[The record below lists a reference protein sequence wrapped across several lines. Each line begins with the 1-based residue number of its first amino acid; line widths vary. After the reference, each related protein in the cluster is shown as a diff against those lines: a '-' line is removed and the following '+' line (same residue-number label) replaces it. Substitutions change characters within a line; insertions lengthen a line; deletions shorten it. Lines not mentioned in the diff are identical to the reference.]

1 MRKQSLLAVS
11 AAVFLGSFLVGCG
24 SSTAD
29 GSGDGNLTAGA
40 AGLQSVAGSG
50 MSAGGA
56 PTGGAPAGGTAAGG
70 ASAGE
75 SGAAQGGSAGSAQ
88 AGSAGSAGAVQGGSG
103 GAGGA
108 QGGGAGQAGSG
119 GMGGVGGVPSTGPRV
134 VMYLD
139 NYTPPKWAGWV
150 PKMDFKKMTHLNLA
164 FAISSPKNDWNF
176 EESDEDVKAIVD
188 AAHAA
193 GVKVLASL
201 GGGAGTGT
209 VYKQYNTPSNDTALV
224 ANLDA
229 FLTKYNL
236 DGADIDIEST
246 NNLGANY
253 ATFVSKVI
261 ATLRPKGKLVTAAVA
276 LFLKSGYTKE
286 TLQSFDFVSLMI
298 YANNTNAYT
307 TDSKWL
313 IDAGMPKSKL
323 VFGTGFHAA
332 DVDDNNEISYSTLL
346 TMDPDAWEKVQFK
359 FNNISYYL
367 ADVDMTKQITNMS
380 KGYGGIMVWTYTED
394 VTGEHSLWKAI
405 QDSL

>member
-1 MRKQSLLAVS
+1 MRTRFLLAVP
-11 AAVFLGSFLVGCG
+11 VCFVILGTVLAGCG
-24 SSTAD
+24 ST
-29 GSGDGNLTAGA
+29 SGDGSPNTNYGGAGSAGLASIAGGGSSAAGA
-40 AGLQSVAGSG
+40 PAA
-50 MSAGGA
+50 
-56 PTGGAPAGGTAAGG
+56 GAPAGGSAA
-70 ASAGE
+70 AGE
-75 SGAAQGGSAGSAQ
+75 SGAPQAGGGQ
-88 AGSAGSAGAVQGGSG
+88 TGEAGSAGSAGNAGQGGS
-103 GAGGA
+103 GGA

-119 GMGGVGGVPSTGPRV
+119 GVGGTAGGTSTGPRV

-139 NYTPPKWAGWV
+139 NYTPPTWAGWV

-176 EESDEDVKAIVD
+176 EESDADIKAIVD

-201 GGGAGTGT
+201 GGGAGSGT
-209 VYKQYNTPSNDTALV
+209 VYKQYNTPSNDAALV

-253 ATFVSKVI
+253 ATFVKQVV
-261 ATLRPKGKLVTAAVA
+261 ATLRPEGKLVTAAVA

-286 TLQSFDFVSLMI
+286 TLQSFDYMSLMI
-298 YANNTNAYT
+298 YANNTNAYN

-313 IDAGMPKSKL
+313 TDLGISKAKL
-323 VFGTGFHAA
+323 VLGTGFHAA
-332 DVDDNNEISYSTLL
+332 DTDDNNEISYSTLL
-346 TMDPDAWEKVQFK
+346 MMDPDAWEKLTFK
-359 FNNISYYL
+359 YNNITYYL
-367 ADVDMTKQITNMS
+367 ADVDMTKQITTMS
-380 KGYGGIMVWTYTED
+380 KGFGGVMVWTYTED

-405 QDSL
+405 QDTM